1 MPTAGG
7 PDAADFEIRRPGH
20 ATLECALYLALDAK
34 QAFEALCGSL
44 SEDQVQA
51 VIRDLADGLYRS
63 QIGSGNE
70 PPAIQTI
77 RARDLFRR
85 PESTARS
92 TPPGSRSCPRTNSRR
107 RMADAGSSD
116 AESQRL
122 WGGRFEEAPD
132 ALVQALHLIN
142 SDRPLAV
149 PA

>member
-1 MPTAGG
+1 MTTNASDSEIDIQYETAVPTAGG

-20 ATLECALYLALDAK
+20 ATLECAMYLALDAK

-77 RARDLFRR
+77 RARDL
-85 PESTARS
+85 S
-92 TPPGSRSCPRTNSRR
+92 
-107 RMADAGSSD
+107 ADQIDSAIDAAGLTKLPTD
-116 AESQRL
+116 E
-122 WGGRFEEAPD
+122 
-132 ALVQALHLIN
+132 
-142 SDRPLAV
+142 
-149 PA
+149 